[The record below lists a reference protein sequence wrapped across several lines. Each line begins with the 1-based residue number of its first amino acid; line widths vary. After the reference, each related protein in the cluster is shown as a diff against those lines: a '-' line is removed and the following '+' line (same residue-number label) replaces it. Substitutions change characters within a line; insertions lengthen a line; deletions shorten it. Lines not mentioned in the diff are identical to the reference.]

1 VDPSNDGQAA
11 FDARITVVKIHE
23 VRLIIVGA
31 ALVVMSPIVVAL
43 SVAAGL
49 PWMRWFWV
57 LSIGTLTAGLCLLIG
72 TTAAERTRWRRATT
86 AIARADLESEE
97 ELRQ

>member
-1 VDPSNDGQAA
+1 MDPSDDGQAA
-11 FDARITVVKIHE
+11 FDTRIKVVKRHQ

-49 PWMRWFWV
+49 PWMSWFWV
-57 LSIGTLTAGLCLLIG
+57 ASIGTLTAGLSLLIG

-86 AIARADLESEE
+86 AIAGDALESEQ

>member
-1 VDPSNDGQAA
+1 MDPSDDGQAA
-11 FDARITVVKIHE
+11 FDTRIKVVKRHQ

-31 ALVVMSPIVVAL
+31 ALVVMSPIVVGL
-43 SVAAGL
+43 SVAASL

-57 LSIGTLTAGLCLLIG
+57 ASIGTLTAGLCLFIG

-86 AIARADLESEE
+86 AIARATLASEQD
-97 ELRQ
+97 LRQ

>member
-1 VDPSNDGQAA
+1 VDPSDDGQAA
-11 FDARITVVKIHE
+11 FDTRIKVVKRHQ

-31 ALVVMSPIVVAL
+31 ALVVMSPIVVGL

-49 PWMRWFWV
+49 PWMRWFW
-57 LSIGTLTAGLCLLIG
+57 LASIGTLAVGLCLSIG
-72 TTAAERTRWRRATT
+72 TTAAERTRWRRTTT
-86 AIARADLESEE
+86 ALARADLESEQ